1 MTKILRKLGIVEE
14 VFNLTKYIYI
24 TITPKKK
31 KKKLQKP
38 TTNNILNSEKLKAF
52 LLRRNKAWMSL
63 SQLLFNTGLEV
74 PAKTKIQ
81 EKEIKGVYIWKTEMK
96 LFIDDMIIYVENLK

>member
-1 MTKILRKLGIVEE
+1 
-14 VFNLTKYIYI
+14 
-24 TITPKKK
+24 
-31 KKKLQKP
+31 
-38 TTNNILNSEKLKAF
+38 
-52 LLRRNKAWMSL
+52 MSF

-81 EKEIKGVYIWKTEMK
+81 EKEIKGVHIWKKEMK